1 MVREQIEIAHVTPDD
16 VPDVVE
22 LVRTVLAEFGL
33 VFGIGAA
40 TDDHLIQLPASYTGG
55 GGAFWVARLGGKSGE
70 LIGTCGVY
78 PVEPATYELRKM
90 YLRPTARGL
99 GLGKRLLDAAVEW
112 TRGQGGERIVLDT
125 AEQMTR
131 AITFY
136 ESHGFVRDDTQKRG
150 ERCTRGYL
158 RVL

>member
-1 MVREQIEIAHVTPDD
+1 MAREQIEIAHATPED

-40 TDDHLIQLPASYTGG
+40 TDDHLLHLPGSYTAG
-55 GGAFWVARLGGKSGE
+55 GGAFWVARRGGKTGE

-99 GLGKRLLDAAVEW
+99 GLGKRLLDAAVQW
-112 TRGQGGERIVLDT
+112 TRGVGGERMVLDT

-131 AITFY
+131 AIAFY
-136 ESHGFVRDDTQKRG
+136 ESQGFVRDDTQKRG

-158 RVL
+158 RML